1 MFSEKRSEVMTEMW
15 TKGMGHTARFVET
28 WPKDGKKYAEMIVKK
43 LFKQKKNKK
52 IKYKTYYRTPGKQFY
67 MTLW

>member
-1 MFSEKRSEVMTEMW
+1 MFSETRSEVMTEMW

-43 LFKQKKNKK
+43 LFQTKK
-52 IKYKTYYRTPGKQFY
+52 IKNLIKN
-67 MTLW
+67 LL